1 MRTVY
6 VKPGTK
12 VIIRNG
18 KETVISNEEYVELSS
33 EFNRRRCKPLAKSQI
48 MKCELERLELMS
60 KIKSEPSELETLRTE
75 NAILKKKLEE
85 IKSIISS

>member
-1 MRTVY
+1 MRTIY

-18 KETVISNEEYVELSS
+18 KETVISNEEYVELGR
-33 EFNRRRCKPLAKSQI
+33 EHNKRRCKPLTKAQI
-48 MKCELERLELMS
+48 MKCELERLELMN
-60 KIKSEPSELETLRTE
+60 KIKSEPSELETLRAE